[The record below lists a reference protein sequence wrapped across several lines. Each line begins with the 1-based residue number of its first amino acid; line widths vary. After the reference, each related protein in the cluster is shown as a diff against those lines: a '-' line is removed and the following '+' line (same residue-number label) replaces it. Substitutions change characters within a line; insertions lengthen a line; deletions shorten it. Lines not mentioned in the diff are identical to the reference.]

1 MDLKIGNPAMG
12 APENGMLTVGTAR
25 LAQYYDI
32 PSWCGSGITG
42 SKLPD
47 AQAAYEFAL
56 NTTLSVLS
64 GANILFCCGGIEY
77 GLTFDYA
84 KLIMDTQHIKS
95 LNLVKGGLEVD
106 EERLALDVIQGV
118 GPGGEF
124 LTHAHTMAH
133 MRSMSSGG
141 LFDRA
146 NRDTWMEDGQGRN
159 ATERAYERA
168 RQILATHQPAPLPIG
183 AADVM
188 RSIIE
193 AAESELAA

>member
-1 MDLKIGNPAMG
+1 MG
-12 APENGMLTVGTAR
+12 APENGMLTVGTAK

-32 PSWCGSGITG
+32 PSWCGSGVTG

-47 AQAAYEFAL
+47 AQAGYEFAL
-56 NTTLSVLS
+56 NTSLSMLA

-84 KLIMDTQHIKS
+84 KLIMDTAHIKS
-95 LNLVKGGLEVD
+95 INQVKSGMEID
-106 EERLALDVIQGV
+106 AQALALDVIQEV

-124 LTHAHTMAH
+124 LTHAHTMDH

-141 LFDRA
+141 LFDRKS
-146 NRDTWMEDGQGRN
+146 RDIWAEAVQGKD

-168 RQILATHQPAPLPIG
+168 RQILEDHRPMPLPSG
-183 AADVM
+183 AAAVM
-188 RSIIE
+188 KSIIE
-193 AAESELAA
+193 ESEEEVTH